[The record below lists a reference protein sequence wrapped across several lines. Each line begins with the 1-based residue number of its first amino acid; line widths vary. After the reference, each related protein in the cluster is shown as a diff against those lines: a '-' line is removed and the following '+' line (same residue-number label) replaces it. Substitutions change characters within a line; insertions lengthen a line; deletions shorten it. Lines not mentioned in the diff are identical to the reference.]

1 MVQVI
6 KREWEIAKTYAHEV
20 VMRNNLVSLDWTV
33 FETQAGEG
41 RPSVAVK
48 ADDLMA
54 VRQLI
59 RTAAE
64 EIMRNINGTLT
75 GVIIVIAF
83 RGDNTLMMEEIGG
96 IRDSCDCFNDDVNVV
111 WGIQQVDG
119 LANDRMVTIFA
130 FEK

>member
-1 MVQVI
+1 
-6 KREWEIAKTYAHEV
+6 
-20 VMRNNLVSLDWTV
+20 MRYPLSITPS
-33 FETQAGEG
+33 QASKG

-48 ADDLMA
+48 ADDQVS

-64 EIMRNINGTLT
+64 EIARHSSGTLT

-96 IRDSCDCFNDDVNVV
+96 IRESCDCFNDDVDVM